1 VTAPAQAGPAQGA
14 SARLA
19 AIVGDERDSLAARL
33 AGARTW
39 ALAAATVAVLA
50 LGIALLGGGRWF
62 TLWRWLPLA
71 WWGLAT
77 GAGLLAWRTLRRRAP
92 VPDATTVARAIE
104 EARTLRTGELRVALE
119 GDDLGAFGA
128 AAAQRTLAKLDAAPA
143 RGPLAPALLAAA
155 DAQRARWQ
163 RLALGAAA
171 TALVATAI
179 WPDGLRAL
187 ALPLAAARGTLLPA
201 MRIEAPRAV
210 LAGARPVVR
219 VRAPQRT
226 RVTLVAT
233 ALVRGERAP
242 RRLALPVRDGVA
254 SVTLPPLAR
263 GVVTLQADDGR
274 ATTGGVVIRVAD
286 LPYLGDVTAE
296 AEYPAYLG
304 RATEPVP
311 LAGVLVVPRGT
322 VLRIAA
328 HGSVPVRDVA
338 LRADGGELV
347 PLAASG
353 EFDARGALVAT
364 RSTRYTW
371 QATGSIPLQ
380 QLPASFALDVR
391 PDSAPIVEV
400 ASTSDTLLAGSDAL
414 ALEVRAA
421 DDHRLASVA
430 LEVRADG
437 VVRARR
443 ALLTEP
449 TSSLAVQVPL
459 DLGALGVADAGT
471 VTVQAVAV
479 DASPWRQVGRSRVLV
494 VRRATVT
501 ERRAAARAAA
511 DSVASAAA
519 ALAKQQASLAQ
530 KTGDAARSAARRQG
544 DSSSMGFDARE
555 RAQALAEQ
563 QRALQ
568 QQAQQLQQQAKALQE
583 ALRSAGALDSSLAG
597 KLADAQRLMQQAISP
612 AMMQKLQQ
620 LEQGA
625 QRLDPQ
631 ATRQSLD
638 DLAKQQQALREQL
651 ERNAEM
657 LKRAALEGSMETL
670 RDEAQELAQRQRA
683 QADSAGR
690 GRASREEGQRLAQR
704 SEQLARDVEQLGK
717 RLRQADAQ
725 QGARRADAARDQARR
740 SAEAMQRAG
749 QDAQAADR
757 AAQAMEDAAKEL
769 AEAREEQVDAWKKE
783 TTGEIDQA
791 VNELMQLGEQERRMA
806 ESAQRE
812 GVDREMAGQQASLQ
826 AGAQAAAERLREAAR
841 RSQHVSPGSQ
851 RAMQEAL
858 QKLSEATRAAQRGAT
873 PPPNERA
880 QEPRSST
887 DTPQGR
893 MPQGGAPQG
902 GAPQPG
908 GQSQGTSQG
917 AQGTPGG
924 EQGRQGAT
932 SQQGTQSPSAGQQG
946 STPGSSG
953 SRAGSEAAN
962 AMRDAAQALDRAAS
976 SLVRDRE
983 RANRARSASGMP
995 EMLEELAQAA
1005 KQQQSINGQAGAM
1018 SMMPGGE
1025 SGAQAQSLAQALARK
1040 QRQMAQRL
1048 DDVSGTD
1055 GSGRAEALAQ
1065 EARRLAE
1072 AMERAASDP
1081 ETARRREEFYQRLL
1095 SAGRTLR
1102 RDDVDDQQPRES
1114 KPGIGAATYLPPAG
1128 SARGAP
1134 ATPIAAP
1141 TWEALRGLREDERR
1155 AVLEYFE
1162 RLNRQAPAVK
1172 P

>member
-1 VTAPAQAGPAQGA
+1 MTAPAQTTVVDGA

-19 AIVGDERDSLAARL
+19 TLVCHERDTLASRI

-39 ALAAATVAVLA
+39 ALAAATLATVAMGV
-50 LGIALLGGGRWF
+50 ALLGAGRWF

-71 WWGLAT
+71 WWPIAA
-77 GAGLLAWRTLRRRAP
+77 GAGLLAWRVLRRRAP
-92 VPDATTVARAIE
+92 VPDAVTLARAIE

-119 GDDLGAFGA
+119 GDALGAFGA
-128 AAAQRTLAKLDAAPA
+128 AAARRTLDKLGVASL

-155 DAQRARWQ
+155 DAHRASWQ
-163 RLALGAAA
+163 RISLGAAA
-171 TALVATAI
+171 TTLVATAI
-179 WPDGLRAL
+179 WPDGMRAL
-187 ALPLAAARGTLLPA
+187 ALPLAAARGALLAP
-201 MRIEAPRAV
+201 MRIEAPRTA
-210 LAGARPVVR
+210 LAGTRPVVR
-219 VRAPQRT
+219 VHAPDRT
-226 RVTLVAT
+226 RVTVVVHGSTPREDAPVRLVA
-233 ALVRGERAP
+233 
-242 RRLALPVRDGVA
+242 PVRDGVA
-254 SVTLPPLAR
+254 MLTLPALVR
-263 GVVTLQADDGR
+263 GHVMLQADDGR
-274 ATTGGVVIRVAD
+274 ARTGGVGIDVTETPA
-286 LPYLGDVTAE
+286 LGDVTAD

-304 RATEPVP
+304 RANERVP

-338 LRADGGELV
+338 LRADDGETIS
-347 PLAASG
+347 LALASQH
-353 EFDARGALVAT
+353 EARGALVAT
-364 RSTRYTW
+364 RSARYTW
-371 QATGSIPLQ
+371 QATGAVPLAR
-380 QLPASFALDVR
+380 LPAAFALDVR
-391 PDSAPIVEV
+391 PDSAPVAEV
-400 ASTSDTLLAGSDAL
+400 ASTADTLFAGSDAL
-414 ALEVRAA
+414 TLEVRAA

-430 LEVRADG
+430 LEVRANG

-443 ALLTEP
+443 ALLAEP
-449 TSSLAVQVPL
+449 AATFGAQVPL
-459 DLGALGVADAGT
+459 DLGALGVADAAT

-479 DASPWRQVGRSRVLV
+479 DASPWRQVGRSRTLV
-494 VRRATVT
+494 VRRATVN

-519 ALAKQQASLAQ
+519 ALARQQASLAQ
-530 KTGDAARSAARRQG
+530 KTGDAARGSARQRG
-544 DSSSMGFDARE
+544 DSGRMDFDARE
-555 RAQALAEQ
+555 RAQALAQQ

-597 KLADAQRLMQQAISP
+597 QLAEAQRLMQQAISP
-612 AMMQKLQQ
+612 AMMEKLRQV
-620 LEQGA
+620 EQGA

-638 DLAKQQQALREQL
+638 DLARQQQALREQL

-683 QADSAGR
+683 LADSARR
-690 GRASREEGQRLAQR
+690 GAVSRDGAQRLAQR

-717 RLRQADAQ
+717 RLRQSDAQ
-725 QGARRADAARDQARR
+725 PGARRADAARDQARR
-740 SAEAMQRAG
+740 SADQLQRVG
-749 QDAQAADR
+749 QDPDAATR
-757 AAQAMEDAAKEL
+757 AAQAMDDAAKQL
-769 AEAREEQVDAWKKE
+769 AEARDEQVDAWKKE

-806 ESAQRE
+806 DAAQRA

-851 RAMQEAL
+851 RALQDAL
-858 QKLSEATRAAQRGAT
+858 QRLSEATRAAQRGAT

-880 QEPRSST
+880 QEPPAIKPMPET
-887 DTPQGR
+887 R
-893 MPQGGAPQG
+893 MPPGGAPQG

-908 GQSQGTSQG
+908 AQSPGRSAG
-917 AQGTPGG
+917 EQGTPGG
-924 EQGRQGAT
+924 QQGRQGANGEQGAQ
-932 SQQGTQSPSAGQQG
+932 SGSGEQQGT
-946 STPGSSG
+946 TPGSSG
-953 SRAGSEAAN
+953 SRAGTEAAT

-1005 KQQQSINGQAGAM
+1005 RQQQSINGQAGAM
-1018 SMMPGGE
+1018 SMLPGGE

-1048 DDVSGTD
+1048 DDVSGSD

-1065 EARRLAE
+1065 EARRLAD
-1072 AMERAASDP
+1072 AMERAAADP

-1095 SAGRTLR
+1095 SAGRTMR
-1102 RDDVDDQQPRES
+1102 RDDVDEQQPRES

-1128 SARGAP
+1128 TARGAP
-1134 ATPIAAP
+1134 AAPIAP
-1141 TWEALRGLREDERR
+1141 PSWDALRGLREDERR
-1155 AVLEYFE
+1155 AVLDYFE
-1162 RLNRQAPAVK
+1162 RINRQAPAVK